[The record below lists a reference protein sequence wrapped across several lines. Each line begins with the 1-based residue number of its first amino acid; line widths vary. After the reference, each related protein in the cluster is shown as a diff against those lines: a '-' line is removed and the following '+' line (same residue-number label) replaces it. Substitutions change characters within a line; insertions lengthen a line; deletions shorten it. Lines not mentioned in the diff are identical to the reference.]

1 MEVYLS
7 TSLVA
12 LLLTFLDSKKKLP
25 NGMLWGFVLI
35 TFVQAIRYGC
45 GNDYMN
51 YYRDFELFTHES
63 LDIIPKAMD
72 YYHIEP
78 GWALINFLFQPLGG
92 FFSLIAAISIIENCI
107 YFHVIKKYVIRPYWS
122 LAFILY
128 AFYTTI
134 GYLINMTMIRQGL
147 VISLFLLAYPIY
159 KNGRII
165 SKKFIICGV
174 DDESWIAKKALK
186 ESNITT
192 YPNMKYENWEKMC
205 STFDV
210 FLYYLPKDTYSS
222 LDGNLGLAM
231 RLGIPPIVFGPS
243 APKERIIHGVN
254 GFIANTKEEIIY
266 YAQLLFQDDNLRK
279 NIGKNARDTTYSML
293 HNRDSIEGYLNLYKT
308 VTRKSKTYNINI
320 PFAFSTLCTLKKY
333 MFLIQIECNRIQRAL
348 IMLIN
353 NPARFIKKFN

>member
-63 LDIIPKAMD
+63 LDIIPKAKD

-165 SKKFIICGV
+165 LSILITLLLFTIHQSALVLLPICFLKYLPKNQKLMSLLFLFTFLVFLVSG
-174 DDESWIAKKALK
+174 ILLK
-186 ESNITT
+186 EILTQMFALQAFTRFESYDETGEAGHLGLGLLLKNTPIIIA
-192 YPNMKYENWEKMC
+192 
-205 STFDV
+205 
-210 FLYYLPKDTYSS
+210 LYYLFKNNRFDNDERILVVTSS
-222 LDGNLGLAM
+222 IYALILPFSAYIDLAARAGYYFLGLNVM
-231 RLGIPPIVFGPS
+231 FYPLILVKTPRFLRSLIVLVLLSLIVFDYL
-243 APKERIIHGVN
+243 N
-254 GFIANTKEEIIY
+254 F
-266 YAQLLFQDDNLRK
+266 F
-279 NIGKNARDTTYSML
+279 GK
-293 HNRDSIEGYLNLYKT
+293 DSIYAPYYNNYT
-308 VTRKSKTYNINI
+308 TIISK
-320 PFAFSTLCTLKKY
+320 F
-333 MFLIQIECNRIQRAL
+333 
-348 IMLIN
+348 
-353 NPARFIKKFN
+353 